1 MIVVTGAT
9 GHVGANV
16 IRMLLERGERV
27 RAVVHENGGNALD
40 GLDIEKVKGDVT
52 NRESLVAAFTRA
64 CKTRGGNLPGPPN
77 LRAEFR
83 LSDDLY

>member
-27 RAVVHENGGNALD
+27 RAVVHEDGGKTLD

-52 NRESLVAAFTRA
+52 NRELHVAAFTGARA
-64 CKTRGGNLPGPPN
+64 VFHFLMNGSFPARRLP
-77 LRAEFR
+77 
-83 LSDDLY
+83 